1 MTIEQT
7 VEIPANRHVR
17 LDFDV
22 PAEIPAGS
30 TKIELKFTPVT
41 IRRANGEGSAL
52 PEASTRFPLKPEADE
67 KKRRLAR
74 FCGIWTSGDLVE
86 FDAVTK
92 EFETIDESDWQ

>member
-1 MTIEQT
+1 VIALGCGDNAEGPQA
-7 VEIPANRHVR
+7 IPIPSRFAARG

-22 PAEIPAGS
+22 PAEIPAGR
-30 TKIELKFTPVT
+30 TKIELKFMP
-41 IRRANGEGSAL
+41 G
-52 PEASTRFPLKPEADE
+52 ASTRFPLKREADE

-92 EFETIDESDWQ
+92 EFENVDESDWQ